1 MRGDDRSGIRGLR
14 TSSYRQLRATA
25 RRSGLGRLRTRIQ
38 ASVNESPLWTAVPP
52 RRLKDLD
59 AGGVLARGAIALTF
73 DDGPDPEA
81 TPRLLELLESHMAK
95 ATFFMC
101 GLAASRHPDIVK
113 AVVAAGHS
121 VGGHSWDHRHRLF
134 RGLAPTEWQRQIGD
148 THELLTTLTGAP
160 VRWFRPPRGI
170 TDSRTWR
177 TLRRQGVT
185 TVLWSVDGRDC
196 TLRDPALIA
205 ARVLDKLNPGAIALL
220 HDSNA
225 NFLFSTNR
233 PRYGEVGSQES
244 TVRATDIIIRGA
256 RERGLQLVPLDL
268 MPGRLM
274 PRTGRPRVM
283 TARGV
288 SPTAVR

>member
-1 MRGDDRSGIRGLR
+1 M
-14 TSSYRQLRATA
+14 
-25 RRSGLGRLRTRIQ
+25 
-38 ASVNESPLWTAVPP
+38 WTAVPP

-59 AGGVLARGAIALTF
+59 AGKVLPRHAIALTF
-73 DDGPDPEA
+73 DDGPNPEV
-81 TPRLLELLESHMAK
+81 TPQLLELLELYSAK

-134 RGLAPTEWQRQIGD
+134 RGLGPTEWQRQISD
-148 THELLTTLTGAP
+148 THELLTTLTGGP

-170 TDSRTWR
+170 TDSHTWG

-185 TVLWSVDGRDC
+185 TVLWSIDGRDC
-196 TLRDPALIA
+196 TLRDPAIIA
-205 ARVLDKLNPGAIALL
+205 TGVLGKLHPSAIVLL

-233 PRYGEVGSQES
+233 PRYGEVGNQQS
-244 TVRATDIIIRGA
+244 TVQATDIILRGA
-256 RERGLQLVPLDL
+256 LDRGLQLVPLDL
-268 MPGRLM
+268 MPDRLM
-274 PRTGRPRVM
+274 PKTGRPRVM
-283 TARGV
+283 TARGAWL
-288 SPTAVR
+288 TFIR